1 MSNHL
6 TSNQQDLCL
15 KLLKVGGV
23 RFGEFKLKLHDK
35 FPEAPLSPIFI
46 DLRVV
51 QRYPE
56 VKKVVIDVYEEL
68 VKPLSFD
75 LLAGIPIAA
84 VALTSSL
91 ADRLQVG
98 MVTPR
103 ITTKTHGSGVKI
115 DGSHETDKGKTVLLI
130 DDLVTKADSKF
141 EAVKV
146 LEEFGYVVKDIVVII
161 DRQGGGKEEM
171 RKAGYT
177 LHAAFTL
184 QDMLSF
190 YQKSNKV
197 TTSELAKIKARLQ
210 EITTYTKNNL

>member
-1 MSNHL
+1 MISQ
-6 TSNQQDLCL
+6 SQQKLCL
-15 KLLKVGGV
+15 ELLRIGCV
-23 RFGEFKLKLHDK
+23 RFGEFKLKLHDTY
-35 FPEAPLSPIFI
+35 PNAPLSPIFI

-51 QRYPE
+51 QRHPE
-56 VKKVVIDVYEEL
+56 VKKIVIDVYADL
-68 VKPLSFD
+68 VKPLQFD

-91 ADRLQVG
+91 ADRLNVG

-103 ITTKTHGSGVKI
+103 ITVKTHGSGVKI
-115 DGSHETDKGKTVLLI
+115 DGSSEEDKGKTVLLM

-161 DRQGGGKEEM
+161 DRQGGGKEEIA
-171 RKAGYT
+171 KAGYT

-184 QDMLSF
+184 QDMLTF
-190 YQKSNKV
+190 YKESGKL
-197 TTSELAKIKARLQ
+197 TDEKFSEVQQGLTAIADFV
-210 EITTYTKNNL
+210 KNQV

>member
-1 MSNHL
+1 ML
-6 TSNQQDLCL
+6 TTIQQQLCL
-15 KLLKVGGV
+15 KLLEIGCI

-35 FPEAPLSPIFI
+35 FPDAPLSPIFI

-51 QRYPE
+51 QRFPE
-56 VKKVVIDVYEEL
+56 VKKIVIDVYEEL
-68 VKPLSFD
+68 IKPLHFD

-91 ADRLQVG
+91 SDRLQIG
-98 MVTPR
+98 MITPR
-103 ITTKTHGSGVKI
+103 ITAKTHGSGVKI
-115 DGSHETDKGKTVLLI
+115 DGSSESDKGKTVLLM

-161 DRQGGGKEEM
+161 DRQGGGKEEIA
-171 RKAGYT
+171 KAGYT

-184 QDMLSF
+184 DDMLSF
-190 YQKSNKV
+190 YHESGKINKE
-197 TTSELAKIKARLQ
+197 SYMQIHEGLKKIADFTKAQ
-210 EITTYTKNNL
+210 A